1 MDFSALDE
9 GYAMY
14 KVFTLSPY
22 SSRKLS
28 YLSSLSQAFTLCHS
42 RLASII
48 DLFNLGLKPLACGT
62 EVEG

>member
-14 KVFTLSPY
+14 KVFTLSLY

-28 YLSSLSQAFTLCHS
+28 YFSSLSQALTLCHG
-42 RLASII
+42 RLASIS
-48 DLFNLGLKPLACGT
+48 DLFNLELKPLACGT
-62 EVEG
+62 EVED